1 MVHWEG
7 WGGQRGQ
14 NRRQKQH
21 EQQQVSF
28 NNISFCTIRHK
39 KINTFPF
46 KLQSESFLVFGTAV
60 EMRLH
65 VLDAAGLWWEV
76 WMKSFV
82 AVYGSNRM
90 FCYVYDPGLLSTW
103 QILWMLTLTLA
114 AKSVLSQKS
123 LFWQW
128 KGSRG
133 VHVTKNWFYGGCFPV
148 WWTCRSAASSSSRNP
163 GILQLRHRP
172 DLQAYT

>member
-1 MVHWEG
+1 MTLPDLVGFNAEMLLVAGRQKAFEENKFNNKPPQASICSTSNNLTSSKTYGFLKHWASFTVVHWEG

-76 WMKSFV
+76 
-82 AVYGSNRM
+82 
-90 FCYVYDPGLLSTW
+90 
-103 QILWMLTLTLA
+103 
-114 AKSVLSQKS
+114 
-123 LFWQW
+123 
-128 KGSRG
+128 
-133 VHVTKNWFYGGCFPV
+133 
-148 WWTCRSAASSSSRNP
+148 
-163 GILQLRHRP
+163 
-172 DLQAYT
+172 